1 MIDNPIAIK
10 YIENQDKVLE
20 WGSGESTHYWAKTV
34 NTLVS
39 IEHSHGWYDKIRQN
53 LPSNVDYHYVPSH
66 SQQDDDDLEQH
77 VSDLLQCAGDPLEID
92 GKTFWNTR
100 AGFDW
105 HCGIEYIRKPFDIG
119 HEDYDVIIVDGRCR
133 VMCCY
138 MASFFLK
145 DGGYIVF
152 DDFNNRTYYHGVLKY
167 YEIIDSNGTIAI
179 LSPRKELLLNEEVKE
194 LSQKVYSDYENN

>member
-1 MIDNPIAIK
+1 MIDNPIAVK

-20 WGSGESTHYWAKTV
+20 WGSGESTSLGKTV

-77 VSDLLQCAGDPLEID
+77 VSDLLQCGGDPLEVD
-92 GKTFWNTR
+92 GKTFLEYE
-100 AGFDW
+100 AGFRIY
-105 HCGIEYIRKPFDIG
+105 CGIEYIRKPFDIG

-138 MASFFLK
+138 MAGFLLK
-145 DGGYIVF
+145 DGGYTRCLMIL
-152 DDFNNRTYYHGVLKY
+152 TTEPIITVLKY

-179 LSPRKELLLNEEVKE
+179 LSPSVVKRRG
-194 LSQKVYSDYENN
+194 